1 MPNYT
6 PLKVLVLLLILI
18 VIIIFFFSHFQCNC
32 TGDSFCEQSKRN
44 VQSCQKEVM
53 YATREDTVVSCSAAQ
68 WICAADPL
76 CSTALEYY
84 NRFCQAMFRGKK
96 CTARCMNSIS
106 ILRRQPK
113 ASKLESCYCDGT
125 ENFDCP
131 KIKSNMDQLCF
142 RDPLIELDNEIDVD
156 GHGHKTSG
164 SSWMAKMER
173 FLIVFSVFATLIIQW
188 VGISFQV
195 MVESIK
201 ETYNKP
207 PPPPEEI
214 GITGTF

>member
-1 MPNYT
+1 
-6 PLKVLVLLLILI
+6 
-18 VIIIFFFSHFQCNC
+18 
-32 TGDSFCEQSKRN
+32 
-44 VQSCQKEVM
+44 M

-96 CTARCMNSIS
+96 CTSRCMNSIS
-106 ILRRQPK
+106 ILRRQPR

-142 RDPLIELDNEIDVD
+142 RDPLIGKKHALKKYDQFAQNI
-156 GHGHKTSG
+156 SCFWG
-164 SSWMAKMER
+164 STGSNITPVVHFHDIFVAKIMKK
-173 FLIVFSVFATLIIQW
+173 LIC
-188 VGISFQV
+188 
-195 MVESIK
+195 
-201 ETYNKP
+201 YYC
-207 PPPPEEI
+207 
-214 GITGTF
+214 